1 MSRRKRRKIEPRDV
15 RGLKYL
21 EALDGIL
28 DRLHTVGTERDR
40 AGNRKLFC
48 DQYVMLL
55 LLRFFNPVLAG
66 LRSLQQASELEKV
79 QKVLGGGR
87 VSLGSLSEAGSVFDP
102 EPVAEII
109 RELAGRAVPV
119 VHGEEAS
126 LLRHLTAV
134 DGSIFRAASRA
145 SWALWMDQ
153 KHRGVK
159 LHLHLS
165 VFEAIPRQAT
175 VTPAACSETAVLRM
189 NLEPNRLYVA
199 DRGYQDYAVLRA
211 ILDAGSSFIVRV
223 KRDQTAH
230 EILEKKEISAE
241 AAKAGVVF
249 DYVLNRLGTSHHKN
263 EFAGHTL
270 RLIGVAITND
280 QGEPDV
286 MWLLT
291 DRLDLPAEVIAVAY
305 RYRWTVELFFRWF
318 KHIVGCLNLISTKE
332 EGITIQLYVALI
344 ASLLIVLWTGL
355 KPNRRA
361 WEMVQLYLMGVASL
375 AELQRHIEASRK
387 KQAEQEA
394 KKKKS

>member
-134 DGSIFRAASRA
+134 DGSIFRAASRT

-230 EILEKKEISAE
+230 EILEKKRSLRKQRRREWSSITFSIGSARVITRTNSR
-241 AAKAGVVF
+241 ATPF
-249 DYVLNRLGTSHHKN
+249 D
-263 EFAGHTL
+263 
-270 RLIGVAITND
+270 
-280 QGEPDV
+280 
-286 MWLLT
+286 
-291 DRLDLPAEVIAVAY
+291 
-305 RYRWTVELFFRWF
+305 
-318 KHIVGCLNLISTKE
+318 
-332 EGITIQLYVALI
+332 
-344 ASLLIVLWTGL
+344 
-355 KPNRRA
+355 
-361 WEMVQLYLMGVASL
+361 
-375 AELQRHIEASRK
+375 
-387 KQAEQEA
+387 
-394 KKKKS
+394 